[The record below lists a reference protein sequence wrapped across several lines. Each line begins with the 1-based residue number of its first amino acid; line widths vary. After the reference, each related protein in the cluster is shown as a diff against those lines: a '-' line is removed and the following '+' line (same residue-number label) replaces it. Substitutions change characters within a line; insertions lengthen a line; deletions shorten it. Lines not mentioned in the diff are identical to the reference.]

1 MKKIL
6 YIVSNPF
13 SYSRSPVGGNI
24 SSASGVI
31 MGFVQQGYYVDVVT
45 DSLIPSI
52 DKENDKLKVIYYP
65 LRTLRMMTQYTLKAS
80 LVKFSKK

>member
-52 DKENDKLKVIYYP
+52 DKENDKLKSNILSSSNP
-65 LRTLRMMTQYTLKAS
+65 SNDDTNIL
-80 LVKFSKK
+80 